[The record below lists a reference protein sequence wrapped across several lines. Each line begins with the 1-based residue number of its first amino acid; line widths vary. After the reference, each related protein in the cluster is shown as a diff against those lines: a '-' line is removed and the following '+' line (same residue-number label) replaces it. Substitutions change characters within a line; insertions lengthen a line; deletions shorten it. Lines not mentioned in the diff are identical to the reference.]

1 MRRWASSIPGATCSG
16 RIDVG
21 MPVHAAGRHVVL
33 LVYDGFNLLDLS
45 GPLQTFA
52 TANRL
57 AEGASDAPPY
67 RLTVASWQGGPVE
80 CGAGLSIGTVSLATV
95 DGQPV
100 DTLLVSGGC
109 RGDDFAHPVELEHWL
124 ARNAPRARRVC
135 SVCTGAF
142 VLAGAGLLQGRR
154 VATHWAW
161 AARLQAAYPALHVD
175 ASPLFIR
182 DAGVSTS
189 AGVTAGVDLSLAL
202 IEEDL
207 GHAVAMAAAAY
218 IVVFLKRGGGQS
230 QFSEPLKAQRSAARF
245 ASLHAWMAG
254 HLSEPITVDDMA
266 AHANMSVRSF
276 ARVYRQDVGC
286 TPARKLETLR
296 MEAACR
302 ALAARDRSLKQVATL
317 VGLRD
322 TQALRR
328 VFQRRLGVAPAAVT
342 SLSPWLERLGVPPK

>member
-1 MRRWASSIPGATCSG
+1 
-16 RIDVG
+16 
-21 MPVHAAGRHVVL
+21 MPARPFSRHVVL

-57 AEGASDAPPY
+57 ATSSSAEPPY
-67 RLTVASWQGGPVE
+67 RLTVASLRGGSVS
-80 CGAGLSIGTVSLATV
+80 CGADLSIDTTALASI

-109 RGDDFAHPVELEHWL
+109 RGDEFAHPVELEHWI
-124 ARNAPRARRVC
+124 AANATRARRVC

-142 VLAGAGLLQGRR
+142 ILAGAGLLRGRR

-182 DAGVSTS
+182 DGGVSTS

-207 GHAVAMAAAAY
+207 GHAAAMAAAAY
-218 IVVFLKRGGGQS
+218 IVVFLKRSGGQS
-230 QFSEPLKAQRSAARF
+230 QFSEPLKAQQGAARF
-245 ASLHAWMAG
+245 APLHAWMAS
-254 HLSEPITVDDMA
+254 HLAEPITVDDMA
-266 AHANMSVRSF
+266 AHAHMSLRSF
-276 ARVYRQDVGC
+276 ARVYRHEMGC

-302 ALAARDRSLKQVATL
+302 ALAARELPFKQVATL
-317 VGLRD
+317 AGLRD
-322 TQALRR
+322 AQALRR
-328 VFQRRLGVAPAAVT
+328 VFQRRLGVTPAAVT
-342 SLSPWLERLGVPPK
+342 ELSPWLERIRSSEVPPT

>member
-1 MRRWASSIPGATCSG
+1 MSTPARTI
-16 RIDVG
+16 
-21 MPVHAAGRHVVL
+21 GRHVVL

-57 AEGASDAPPY
+57 AASVSAEPPY
-67 RLTVASWQGGPVE
+67 RLTVASMHGGPIS
-80 CGAGLSIGTVSLATV
+80 CGAGLSIDTVALASV
-95 DGQPV
+95 DDQPI

-109 RGDDFAHPVELEHWL
+109 RGDDFEHPVELEHWI
-124 ARNAPRARRVC
+124 AQNAPRARRVC

-161 AARLQAAYPALHVD
+161 AARLQAAYPALQVD

-182 DAGVSTS
+182 DNGVNTS

-207 GHAVAMAAAAY
+207 GHAAAMAAAAY
-218 IVVFLKRGGGQS
+218 IVVFLKRAGGQS
-230 QFSEPLKAQRSAARF
+230 QFSEPLKAQQGAARF
-245 ASLHAWMAG
+245 ASLHAWMASR
-254 HLSEPITVDDMA
+254 LAEPTTVDDMA
-266 AHANMSVRSF
+266 AHANMSLRTF
-276 ARVYRQDVGC
+276 ARVYHHEMGC
-286 TPARKLETLR
+286 TPALKLETLR
-296 MEAACR
+296 VEAACR

-322 TQALRR
+322 AQALRR
-328 VFQRRLGVAPAAVT
+328 VFQRRLGVPPAAVT
-342 SLSPWLERLGVPPK
+342 ELSPWLERLQIAEVPPTSKRSAA

>member
-1 MRRWASSIPGATCSG
+1 MSLLERVTS
-16 RIDVG
+16 
-21 MPVHAAGRHVVL
+21 RHVVL

-57 AEGASDAPPY
+57 AENVSAEPPY
-67 RLTVASWQGGPVE
+67 RLTVASAPGGAIS
-80 CGAGLSIGTVSLATV
+80 CGAGLSIDTVSV
-95 DGQPV
+95 DALHDHPI

-109 RGDDFAHPVELEHWL
+109 RGDEFEHPLELEHWI
-124 ARNAPRARRVC
+124 ARHAPRARRVC

-142 VLAGAGLLQGRR
+142 VLAGAGLLRGRR

-182 DAGVSTS
+182 DGDVHTS

-207 GHAVAMAAAAY
+207 GHAAAMAAAAY
-218 IVVFLKRGGGQS
+218 IVVFLKRAGGQS
-230 QFSEPLKAQRSAARF
+230 QFSEPLKAQQGTGRF

-254 HLSEPITVDDMA
+254 RLSEPITVDDMA
-266 AHANMSVRSF
+266 AHVNMSLRSF
-276 ARVYRQDVGC
+276 ARVYHHEMGC
-286 TPARKLETLR
+286 SPARKLETLR
-296 MEAACR
+296 VEAACR

-322 TQALRR
+322 AQALRR
-328 VFQRRLGVAPAAVT
+328 VFQRRLGVSPAAVT
-342 SLSPWLERLGVPPK
+342 ELSPWLDRLQVGNEPAGAPTKEWHRP